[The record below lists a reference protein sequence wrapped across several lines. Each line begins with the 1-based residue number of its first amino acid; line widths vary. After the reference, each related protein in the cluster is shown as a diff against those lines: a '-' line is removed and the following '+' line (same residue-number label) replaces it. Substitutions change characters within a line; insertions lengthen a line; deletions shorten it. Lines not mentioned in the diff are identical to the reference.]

1 MKVVAKVFNIFPGAS
16 TQENAAEDAA
26 GDQEVEDTIAKEES
40 ESEVTSNPIREDET
54 SQRFSFIRVDQSRA
68 VADPVSALYSLSAL
82 EINKLTMDMKWVTR
96 RMFLNT
102 DERTLEM

>member
-1 MKVVAKVFNIFPGAS
+1 M
-16 TQENAAEDAA
+16 
-26 GDQEVEDTIAKEES
+26 
-40 ESEVTSNPIREDET
+40 TSNPIREDET

-102 DERTLEM
+102 DESSDRKSFMLALDLDPRG